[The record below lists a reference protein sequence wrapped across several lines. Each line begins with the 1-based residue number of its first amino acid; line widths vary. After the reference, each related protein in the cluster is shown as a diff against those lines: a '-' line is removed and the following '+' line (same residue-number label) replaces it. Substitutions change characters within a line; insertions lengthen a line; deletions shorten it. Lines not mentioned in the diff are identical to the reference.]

1 MIHWDCSHV
10 PFWVSCSLFF
20 PSSQKKGTFKKRQK
34 KRDAGDSRYI
44 HTQEMTTRL
53 PTFGKLWYVAGRTTR
68 NRWSTKAV
76 ANELFELAQRMVEVF
91 LICQDFGIWT
101 SPNYGIE
108 DMNQAITEQK
118 GASQMLPP
126 ADWWLQRTAV
136 SITMRGLEFGNCSK
150 TESLS
155 MFCLLRKAERML
167 WLFVVSLLATLS
179 TAGQRVLLLK
189 GWEFKE
195 SSCFWG
201 SPRIKESGPGRPK
214 GN

>member
-1 MIHWDCSHV
+1 
-10 PFWVSCSLFF
+10 
-20 PSSQKKGTFKKRQK
+20 
-34 KRDAGDSRYI
+34 
-44 HTQEMTTRL
+44 MTTRL

-167 WLFVVSLLATLS
+167 WFLFWQPLAQLVKGYYCSKAENLRNQVVSEARPES
-179 TAGQRVLLLK
+179 RNQGPGGQRATRATTKQKQVYPAENQHIPFPKHVWAHDFIFPEQK
-189 GWEFKE
+189 GIRIWTLF
-195 SSCFWG
+195 FF
-201 SPRIKESGPGRPK
+201 PRET
-214 GN
+214 